1 MNLAALPD
9 RRAKQDPSGPSI
21 ADDNINLTNAE
32 FLDAVIRAA
41 AALQA
46 HGVSAGD
53 VVAIMLP
60 NTASF
65 VVSLFA
71 AWRLGAAAT
80 PINPSLAAAE
90 VDYQVADAA
99 AKVLIVEEP
108 LAVAVPETSVLLT
121 SELTS
126 EPSQVEGSVQLPDDA
141 LALLIY
147 TSGTTGRP
155 KGVML
160 DHANLNAMCAMVIDA
175 FSLGNADHSLLIL
188 PLFHVNGIVAG
199 TLSPLLSGGCVTV
212 AGRFSPKSFWNRVE
226 QSGAT
231 YFSAVPTIY
240 IMLADLPA
248 EIVPDTSSVRFAACG
263 AAPASVELLDKFE
276 SRYGI
281 PIIEGYGLSEGT
293 CASTVNPLNG
303 PHKPG
308 TVGPPLPGQTIR
320 IVDANGNPVA
330 DGEAGEVL
338 IQGPNVMRGYLNR
351 PEETAKTL
359 VDGWL
364 HTGDIGRLDEDGYL
378 VLVDRAKDMII
389 RGGENIYPKEIEA
402 VVYQLPQIAEAA
414 VVGRA
419 HPVYGEEPV
428 LFVSPSSGAGLD
440 IDQIRAHL
448 TQSLAKYKL
457 PVEITI
463 LDELP
468 KNPVGK
474 FDKPS
479 LRKKLAADSH
489 QA

>member
-32 FLDAVIRAA
+32 FLDAVERAA
-41 AALQA
+41 AVLQA

-80 PINPSLAAAE
+80 PINPSLAMAE
-90 VDYQVADAA
+90 VAYQVTDAA
-99 AKVLIVEEP
+99 AKVLIAEAP
-108 LAVAVPETSVLLT
+108 LAVEVPGAALVLT
-121 SELTS
+121 SELAS
-126 EPSQVEGSVQLPDDA
+126 GPSQLDGSAQVPADA

-160 DHANLNAMCAMVIDA
+160 DHSNLNAMCAMAIDA
-175 FSLGNADHSLLIL
+175 FEFGGADHSL
-188 PLFHVNGIVAG
+188 LFHVNGIVAG
-199 TLSPLLSGGCVTV
+199 TLSPLLAGGRVTV
-212 AGRFSPKSFWNRVE
+212 AGRFSLKEFWSRVE
-226 QSGAT
+226 QSRAT

-240 IMLADLPA
+240 TMLANLPA
-248 EIVPDTSSVRFAACG
+248 EVTPDTSSVRFAVCG
-263 AAPASVELLDKFE
+263 AAPASVELLNKFE

-281 PIIEGYGLSEGT
+281 PIIEGYGLSEGS
-293 CASTVNPLNG
+293 CASTLNPLNG
-303 PHKPG
+303 PRKPG
-308 TVGPPLPGQTIR
+308 TVGLPFPGQTIR

-351 PEETAKTL
+351 PDETAKTL

-378 VLVDRAKDMII
+378 ILVDRAKDMII

-402 VVYQLPQIAEAA
+402 VVYQLPDIAEAA
-414 VVGRA
+414 VVGRSNA
-419 HPVYGEEPV
+419 LYGEEPV
-428 LFVSPSSGAGLD
+428 LFVSLTSGSALD
-440 IDQIRAHL
+440 PAEIRAYL
-448 TQSLAKYKL
+448 TEALAKYKL
-457 PVEITI
+457 PVEITV

-474 FDKPS
+474 IDKPS
-479 LRKKLAADSH
+479 LRKNLPPIH